1 MAERTLLE
9 LDRENDYLR
18 RRVAQ
23 LQADVVDI
31 TADNARLRE
40 ERERLHGRRL
50 AQAPNPLGG
59 GQS

>member
-1 MAERTLLE
+1 MAERTLPELE
-9 LDRENDYLR
+9 RENDYLR

-31 TADNARLRE
+31 TADNVRLYE
-40 ERERLHGRRL
+40 ARERLQGRRL